1 MTSQTGTILVT
12 GANGGLGSAI
22 VGQILNSE
30 SLAKTLHG
38 LYTVRNVQRA
48 SAVQKVLQKAPSA
61 EHKYDLVTLDL
72 DSLASVREVAADINK
87 RVAGGSIPPI
97 RALVLCAG
105 WQEYATQ
112 TMTDDGFDMAFQS
125 NYLSHFLLT
134 LLLLQSMD
142 TKHGR
147 IVVLGSWSHDTTDK
161 RNKTGPLAKA
171 YVAEKYNQIFKEPM
185 DTESL
190 ARGKWSRADENPGD
204 RHTGFRRYGAAKLCE
219 VMMMRELSRRIVRD
233 PKLSSIAVLG
243 VDPGGMP
250 SGIGVR
256 GGFVMQLV
264 FYLVMP
270 WLSPLMS
277 VINPNGPVRTT
288 WKSGGDVVRAAFDTE
303 TLGEHPNG
311 IYMDGSQVGDVGPEA
326 KDEIKCRK
334 LWEDSLGFAQV
345 REGDTVLADWR

>member
-22 VGQILNSE
+22 VGRILSSE
-30 SLAKTLHG
+30 PLAKAHHG

-48 SAVQKVLQKAPSA
+48 SAVQRVLQKAPSA
-61 EHKYDLVTLDL
+61 GHKYDLVALDL
-72 DSLASVREVAADINK
+72 SSLASVREVAADINK
-87 RVAGGSIPPI
+87 RVADGSLPPI
-97 RALVLCAG
+97 RALILCAG

-112 TMTDDGFDMAFQS
+112 TMTGDGFDMAFQS

-142 TKHGR
+142 TKNGR
-147 IVVLGSWSHDTTDK
+147 VVVLGSWSHDTTDK
-161 RNKTGPLAKA
+161 RNATGPLAKA
-171 YVAEKYNQIFKEPM
+171 YVPEKYNQIFKEPM

-190 ARGKWSRADENPGD
+190 ARGKWSRAEENPGD
-204 RHTGFRRYGAAKLCE
+204 GNTGFRRYGASKLCE
-219 VMMMRELSRRIVRD
+219 VMMMRELSRRIAQD

-243 VDPGGMP
+243 VDPGAMP
-250 SGIGVR
+250 SGLGAR
-256 GGFVMQLV
+256 GGLMIRLI

-270 WLSPLMS
+270 WLNPLMTAL
-277 VINPNGPVRTT
+277 NPNSGMRTT
-288 WKSGGDVVRAAFDTE
+288 WKSGGDVVQAAFDTK

-326 KDEIKCRK
+326 KDERKCRK
-334 LWEDSLGFAQV
+334 LWEDSLGYAQV